1 MSEAE
6 PEATPTEPDRRLSV
20 PAFAAS
26 AMVVWVTLEFALRRE
41 VVPLLAPVLGSARGA
56 DALILLVGSPLIA
69 GLVALL
75 GRRAGVE
82 PADWDY
88 VVSARTVGMGVV
100 GLAVYLVVFIAA
112 TLVYTVG
119 AGVQSSSA
127 VSVSAAGLPVWAVA
141 LLVAGNGVA
150 VPIAE
155 ELAWR
160 GVIQTALQ
168 EAYGTYAAVALT
180 AAGFVLKHLLVDLAA
195 PTLRVMSLVILA
207 VVLGVL
213 RARYGT
219 ASSTVAHL
227 GGNLLATVT
236 LVVG

>member
-6 PEATPTEPDRRLSV
+6 PEATPTEPDRRLSL
-20 PAFAAS
+20 PAFAVS
-26 AMVVWVTLEFALRRE
+26 AMVAWVALEFALRRGL
-41 VVPLLAPVLGSARGA
+41 VPVLAPVLGSARGA
-56 DALILLVGSPLIA
+56 DALVLLVGFPLIA

-88 VVSARTVGMGVV
+88 AVSVRAVGMGVV
-100 GLAVYLVVFIAA
+100 GLVIYFVVFVAA
-112 TLVYTVG
+112 TLVYTFGVG
-119 AGVQSSSA
+119 GQPSSA
-127 VSVSAAGLPVWAVA
+127 VGVSLAGLPVWAAA

-150 VPIAE
+150 VPVAE

-160 GVIQTALQ
+160 AVIQTALA
-168 EAYGTYAAVALT
+168 EAYGTYAAVAL
-180 AAGFVLKHLLVDLAA
+180 AGAGFVLKHLLVDLSA
-195 PTLRVMSLVILA
+195 PPLRVASLVILA
-207 VVLGVL
+207 VVLGAL

-227 GGNLLATVT
+227 GGNLLATAA
-236 LVVG
+236 LVV